1 MRMIFILYR
10 QLLNNELRRRL
21 QEEQQKQ
28 QDGPENDRAQ
38 IQELENTH
46 QMERKS

>member
-1 MRMIFILYR
+1 MGFCR

-28 QDGPENDRAQ
+28 QDRGQESERAQ
-38 IQELENTH
+38 IQELENNH
-46 QMERKS
+46 QLERKS

>member
-1 MRMIFILYR
+1 MIFNWYR

-28 QDGPENDRAQ
+28 QENDRAQ
-38 IQELENTH
+38 IQEIENTH
-46 QMERKS
+46 QMERQS